1 MTNLQN
7 LSPNEL
13 QSLIKNAQAALE
25 AKQAGM
31 RKEVIAQIKE
41 LAASINVT
49 VEIIDDKKSKKAT
62 SAVAAKYANPANPG
76 QTWSGRGLQP
86 KWLKALIA
94 EGRNIDDFL
103 IGN

>member
-1 MTNLQN
+1 MINLEN
-7 LSPNEL
+7 LTPTEL
-13 QSLIKNAQAALE
+13 QALLKDAQTALE
-25 AKQAGM
+25 QKQSSM

-49 VEIIDDKKSKKAT
+49 VEIIDDKKAKKAK
-62 SAVAAKYANPANPG
+62 SSVAAKYANPNNSG
-76 QTWSGRGLQP
+76 QTWTGRGLQP
-86 KWLKALIA
+86 KWLKVLIA

>member
-1 MTNLQN
+1 MTNLEN

-13 QSLIKNAQAALE
+13 QSLIKNAHAALE

-62 SAVAAKYANPANPG
+62 SAVAAKYANPNNPG
-76 QTWSGRGLQP
+76 QTWTGRGLQP

-94 EGRNIDDFL
+94 EGRNLNDFL
-103 IGN
+103 ISK